1 MNKLKRLCLIISL
14 TLVLAAS
21 AFGDD
26 PQPAPCNPGEVHSP
40 PCSVAQETSDDPT
53 QGQTSAPPNAS
64 LVTQYVVAD
73 TAIDFVESVLS
84 LF

>member
-1 MNKLKRLCLIISL
+1 MNNLKRLCLIIGL

-26 PQPAPCNPGEVHSP
+26 PQPSPCNPGEVHSP
-40 PCSVAQETSDDPT
+40 PCPAAQLTSDDPT
-53 QGQTSAPPNAS
+53 PGQTDTPPSANA
-64 LVTQYVVAD
+64 VTDVVAGA
-73 TAIDFVESVLS
+73 AIDFVESVLS